1 MTQSMTFG
9 GGNLPAK
16 AQSLQAALA
25 NVERDLLTG
34 VTTLKF
40 AKGDWLQGTVNED
53 VDPKSK
59 WMVDPYSFEH
69 GYIAWGGGK
78 PVDEIMVSMLSA
90 LPDPG
95 PAPAESLAPDK
106 EGKPGRGWQR
116 QSGLRLKCV
125 EGPEKGI
132 ICRFTTSSD
141 GGRRAVKK
149 LSDAISEQLGV
160 DSVNFCPIVCLEV
173 DSYQH
178 KDKDRGRIKVPV
190 FKILSWV
197 PELGV
202 AAEPEP
208 FDGEEDEEDKYEN
221 YDPEETD
228 GAPWDEEEEEKTIEP
243 EPAPEPAP
251 RTRRSAPTPAPEP
264 APAQTERRRRR

>member
-1 MTQSMTFG
+1 MTFG

-16 AQSLQAALA
+16 AQSLRAALA
-25 NVERDLLTG
+25 NVENDLLTG
-34 VTTLKF
+34 VAILKF
-40 AKGDWLQGTVNED
+40 AKGDWLQGISNED

-78 PVDEIMVSMLSA
+78 PVDEVMVSMLSA

-95 PAPAESLAPDK
+95 PAPEESLAPDK
-106 EGKPGRGWQR
+106 DGKKGKGWQR

-125 EGPEKGI
+125 EGPEKGMV
-132 ICRFTTSSD
+132 CRFTTSSE

-149 LSDAISEQLGV
+149 LSDSIVEQLGV
-160 DSVNFCPIVCLEV
+160 DSINFCPIICLEV
-173 DSYQH
+173 DSYLH
-178 KDKDRGRIKVPV
+178 KDKDRGRIKIPV
-190 FKILSWV
+190 FKIQSWV

-202 AAEPEP
+202 ATEPEP
-208 FDGEEDEEDKYEN
+208 FDGDDEEEDKYET

-228 GAPWDEEEEEKTIEP
+228 GAPWDEEGEVIEP

-251 RTRRSAPTPAPEP
+251 AQTKRRRSASAPAPEP
-264 APAQTERRRRR
+264 APRVQPERRRRR